1 MKFETFKKMVNL
13 SKRAISRELFLENRE
28 RIKIK
33 KEGVAVKNL
42 EKIFEAALTISN
54 KKGFSAMSLRELS
67 SEAGLSMGALYTY
80 FSSKEELLDM
90 LQAMGRAVTM
100 RTLIEQI
107 SDLTGTRERLR
118 RAIQAHLYLSE
129 VMQPWFYFAYME
141 TKNLNRQEHKKALS
155 TWEKVVDVAPQF
167 TYLAYQRLE
176 DAYSSMANPASIGDF
191 LKEIARRNSDAF
203 TQLALARYLY
213 KEGDADSALDQLNQ
227 AINLVPSFL
236 DARKLKGKILLQE
249 GRNEEAVEAYRD
261 LLSALAATF
270 RYICR
275 TRPGDSRAWP
285 GRHGRAFL
293 PPRSHS
299 PGRSGRRPDTPR

>member
-13 SKRAISRELFLENRE
+13 SKKAISRELFLENRE

-107 SDLTGTRERLR
+107 ADLTDTQERLR

-141 TKNLNRQEHKKALS
+141 TKNLNRQEHKKAIEAELF
-155 TWEKVVDVAPQF
+155 TEKVFSEIIEDGVAEGLFRSVDTALLAAMIKAMLQDW
-167 TYLAYQRLE
+167 YLKRWKYRGRKVTVEEYAVFITDLV
-176 DAYSSMANPASIGDF
+176 
-191 LKEIARRNSDAF
+191 
-203 TQLALARYLY
+203 
-213 KEGDADSALDQLNQ
+213 EG
-227 AINLVPSFL
+227 
-236 DARKLKGKILLQE
+236 
-249 GRNEEAVEAYRD
+249 Y
-261 LLSALAATF
+261 LLSSET
-270 RYICR
+270 
-275 TRPGDSRAWP
+275 
-285 GRHGRAFL
+285 
-293 PPRSHS
+293 
-299 PGRSGRRPDTPR
+299 

>member
-13 SKRAISRELFLENRE
+13 SRKAISRELFQERRE
-28 RIKIK
+28 KIKIK
-33 KEGVAVKNL
+33 KEDVAVKNL

-107 SDLTGTRERLR
+107 ADLTDTQERLR

-141 TKNLNRQEHKKALS
+141 TKNLNRQEHKKAIEAELF
-155 TWEKVVDVAPQF
+155 TEKVFSEIIEDGVAEGLFKSVDTALLAAMIKAMLQDW
-167 TYLAYQRLE
+167 YLKRWKYRGRKVTVEEYAVFITDLV
-176 DAYSSMANPASIGDF
+176 
-191 LKEIARRNSDAF
+191 
-203 TQLALARYLY
+203 
-213 KEGDADSALDQLNQ
+213 EG
-227 AINLVPSFL
+227 
-236 DARKLKGKILLQE
+236 
-249 GRNEEAVEAYRD
+249 Y
-261 LLSALAATF
+261 LLSSET
-270 RYICR
+270 
-275 TRPGDSRAWP
+275 
-285 GRHGRAFL
+285 
-293 PPRSHS
+293 
-299 PGRSGRRPDTPR
+299 